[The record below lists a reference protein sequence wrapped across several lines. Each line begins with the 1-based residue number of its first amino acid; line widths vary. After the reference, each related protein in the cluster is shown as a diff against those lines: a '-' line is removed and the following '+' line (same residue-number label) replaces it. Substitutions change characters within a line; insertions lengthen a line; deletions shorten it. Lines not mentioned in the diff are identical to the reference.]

1 MKSGKG
7 KPPSLKGIY
16 YRTFVSLVAI
26 PLLMVFIG
34 TMFVINHQI
43 RKASLENISTFQ
55 EGLADT
61 LKQEID
67 ENSLQMAHFVYS
79 QDGYFLQLAE
89 SVASTEGTVQYK
101 YNNELAEGFQMAMV
115 PSQNIVGGTFYMKNG
130 AQVHMKET
138 VLLSTASVR
147 GTRWYQQAMERK
159 NVVAVGAYDTGNMR
173 FTANTQKNRQLI
185 LVSALSPDATLDKG
199 GQVEMSAFF
208 TVSKAGTSMRK
219 KGRSNALGTTVLLDE
234 EGTLLFSG
242 NETVS
247 EYFRQHGPEFVEG
260 TVEYHAA
267 PDGEHPAKYLFQT
280 RVIPCCGWKL
290 VTVVRSSIL
299 TQGLDRIGVLLGL
312 VISGLLGLFFLFSRY
327 FLNSIVNPVHAVAE
341 GMEKLVNNDLNVQ
354 VQPMGQPEI
363 QNLMVSFNQMVLSLK
378 NMLEVNAEA
387 QRRKHRAEIQALQS
401 QINPHFI
408 VNTLNSIRFMAQV
421 TGYAGI
427 QKMAESLMKIVS
439 CSFRS
444 NISFYTL
451 REELD
456 VLDSYVYLMRIRYAD
471 SFEVSYDIAEDC
483 LDYMLPR
490 LLLQPVVENS
500 ITHGFAEMEEEL
512 GQIDVTARRK
522 GEMLC
527 LIVRDNGCGMSQ
539 EQIEQ
544 ILHGHAQTVDDN
556 TSIGLKNVL
565 ARIRLNFGGKA
576 QMEITSEPQ
585 KYTQTVIRLPWKE
598 EKADDTDADRR

>member
-147 GTRWYQQAMERK
+147 GTRWYQQVMERK

-421 TGYAGI
+421 AGYAGI

-444 NISFYTL
+444 NISFTPCGKNW
-451 REELD
+451 
-456 VLDSYVYLMRIRYAD
+456 M
-471 SFEVSYDIAEDC
+471 C
-483 LDYMLPR
+483 W
-490 LLLQPVVENS
+490 
-500 ITHGFAEMEEEL
+500 
-512 GQIDVTARRK
+512 TA
-522 GEMLC
+522 MF
-527 LIVRDNGCGMSQ
+527 I
-539 EQIEQ
+539 
-544 ILHGHAQTVDDN
+544 
-556 TSIGLKNVL
+556 
-565 ARIRLNFGGKA
+565 
-576 QMEITSEPQ
+576 
-585 KYTQTVIRLPWKE
+585 
-598 EKADDTDADRR
+598 

>member
-1 MKSGKG
+1 
-7 KPPSLKGIY
+7 
-16 YRTFVSLVAI
+16 
-26 PLLMVFIG
+26 
-34 TMFVINHQI
+34 
-43 RKASLENISTFQ
+43 
-55 EGLADT
+55 
-61 LKQEID
+61 
-67 ENSLQMAHFVYS
+67 
-79 QDGYFLQLAE
+79 
-89 SVASTEGTVQYK
+89 
-101 YNNELAEGFQMAMV
+101 
-115 PSQNIVGGTFYMKNG
+115 
-130 AQVHMKET
+130 
-138 VLLSTASVR
+138 
-147 GTRWYQQAMERK
+147 
-159 NVVAVGAYDTGNMR
+159 
-173 FTANTQKNRQLI
+173 
-185 LVSALSPDATLDKG
+185 
-199 GQVEMSAFF
+199 
-208 TVSKAGTSMRK
+208 
-219 KGRSNALGTTVLLDE
+219 
-234 EGTLLFSG
+234 
-242 NETVS
+242 
-247 EYFRQHGPEFVEG
+247 
-260 TVEYHAA
+260 
-267 PDGEHPAKYLFQT
+267 
-280 RVIPCCGWKL
+280 
-290 VTVVRSSIL
+290 
-299 TQGLDRIGVLLGL
+299 
-312 VISGLLGLFFLFSRY
+312 
-327 FLNSIVNPVHAVAE
+327 
-341 GMEKLVNNDLNVQ
+341 
-354 VQPMGQPEI
+354 
-363 QNLMVSFNQMVLSLK
+363 
-378 NMLEVNAEA
+378 MLEVNAEA

-421 TGYAGI
+421 AGYAGI

-598 EKADDTDADRR
+598 EKQMIRTLIVDDETLVRATLRTLVDWEALGYTIVQDCSDGGQALEYLKRNPVDVMFTDMKMPNVGGIELLRGLKESRAAPVSIALSGYDEFELVREAFRLGAYDYL

>member
-1 MKSGKG
+1 
-7 KPPSLKGIY
+7 
-16 YRTFVSLVAI
+16 
-26 PLLMVFIG
+26 
-34 TMFVINHQI
+34 
-43 RKASLENISTFQ
+43 
-55 EGLADT
+55 
-61 LKQEID
+61 
-67 ENSLQMAHFVYS
+67 
-79 QDGYFLQLAE
+79 
-89 SVASTEGTVQYK
+89 
-101 YNNELAEGFQMAMV
+101 
-115 PSQNIVGGTFYMKNG
+115 
-130 AQVHMKET
+130 
-138 VLLSTASVR
+138 
-147 GTRWYQQAMERK
+147 
-159 NVVAVGAYDTGNMR
+159 
-173 FTANTQKNRQLI
+173 
-185 LVSALSPDATLDKG
+185 
-199 GQVEMSAFF
+199 
-208 TVSKAGTSMRK
+208 
-219 KGRSNALGTTVLLDE
+219 
-234 EGTLLFSG
+234 
-242 NETVS
+242 
-247 EYFRQHGPEFVEG
+247 
-260 TVEYHAA
+260 
-267 PDGEHPAKYLFQT
+267 
-280 RVIPCCGWKL
+280 
-290 VTVVRSSIL
+290 
-299 TQGLDRIGVLLGL
+299 
-312 VISGLLGLFFLFSRY
+312 
-327 FLNSIVNPVHAVAE
+327 
-341 GMEKLVNNDLNVQ
+341 
-354 VQPMGQPEI
+354 
-363 QNLMVSFNQMVLSLK
+363 
-378 NMLEVNAEA
+378 
-387 QRRKHRAEIQALQS
+387 
-401 QINPHFI
+401 
-408 VNTLNSIRFMAQV
+408 MAQV
-421 TGYAGI
+421 AGYAGI

>member
-219 KGRSNALGTTVLLDE
+219 KGRSNALDTTVLLDE

-327 FLNSIVNPVHAVAE
+327 FLNSIMNPVHAVAE

-421 TGYAGI
+421 AGYAGI

-544 ILHGHAQTVDDN
+544 NLHGHAQTVDDN
-556 TSIGLKNVL
+556 TIIGLKNVL

>member
-1 MKSGKG
+1 MKYGKS
-7 KPPSLKGIY
+7 KPPSLKRIY
-16 YRTFVSLVAI
+16 YRTFVFLVVI

-34 TMFVINHQI
+34 TMLVINHQI

-89 SVASTEGTVQYK
+89 NVASTSGSVQYN
-101 YNNELAEGFQMAMV
+101 YDNELAEGFQMAMV

-130 AQVHMKET
+130 TQVHMRET
-138 VLLSTASVR
+138 VLLSTSSVQS
-147 GTRWYQQAMERK
+147 TRWYQRALSRK
-159 NVVAVGAYDTGNMR
+159 NVVAVGAYDTSGMR

-185 LVSALSPDATLDKG
+185 LVSALSPDSTLNKG

-208 TVSKAGTSMRK
+208 TVSKAGNSMRQ
-219 KGRSNALGTTVLLDE
+219 KGRSSALGTTVLLDD

-242 NETVS
+242 NEAVS
-247 EYFRQHGPEFVEG
+247 EYFQQHGTEFTAG
-260 TVEYHAA
+260 TVEYRAA
-267 PDGEHPAKYLFQT
+267 PDGKHPAKYLFQT
-280 RVIPCCGWKL
+280 RVIPGCGWKL
-290 VTVVRSSIL
+290 VTVVRSSFL

-312 VISGLLGLFFLFSRY
+312 VISGLLGLFFQFSRY

-354 VQPMGQPEI
+354 VEPMGQPEI
-363 QNLMVSFNQMVLSLK
+363 KTLIVSFNQMVLSLK
-378 NMLEVNAEA
+378 NMLDVNAEA

-421 TGYAGI
+421 AGYAGI
-427 QKMAESLMKIVS
+427 QKMAESLIKIVS

-471 SFEVSYDIAEDC
+471 SFEVSYDIAPDC
-483 LDYMLPR
+483 QDYMLPR

-500 ITHGFAEMEEEL
+500 ITHGFTEMEEEL
-512 GQIDVTARRK
+512 GQIDVTARRE
-522 GEMLC
+522 GAMLC
-527 LIVRDNGCGMSQ
+527 LTVRDNGCGMSQ
-539 EQIEQ
+539 EQIDQ
-544 ILHGHAQTVDDN
+544 ILHGRAQTTDDN
-556 TSIGLKNVL
+556 TSMGLKNVL
-565 ARIRLNFGGKA
+565 ARIRLNFGSKA
-576 QMEITSEPQ
+576 QMEITSELK
-585 KYTQTVIRLPWKE
+585 KYTQTVIRLPWQE
-598 EKADDTDADRR
+598 EKTDDTDADCG

>member
-7 KPPSLKGIY
+7 KPPSLKRIY
-16 YRTFVSLVAI
+16 YRTFVSLVVI

-89 SVASTEGTVQYK
+89 SVASTEGSVQYK
-101 YNNELAEGFQMAMV
+101 YNNELADGFQMAMV

-138 VLLSTASVR
+138 VLLSTSSVR

-159 NVVAVGAYDTGNMR
+159 NVVAVGAYDTSNMR
-173 FTANTQKNRQLI
+173 FTANTQKKRQLI
-185 LVSALSPDATLDKG
+185 LVSALSPDATLDKS
-199 GQVEMSAFF
+199 GQVEMTAFF
-208 TVSKAGTSMRK
+208 TVSKAGNSMRQ
-219 KGRSNALGTTVLLDE
+219 KGRSNALGTTVLLDD

-247 EYFRQHGPEFVEG
+247 EYFRQHGSEFVEG
-260 TVEYHAA
+260 TVEYRAA

-280 RVIPCCGWKL
+280 RLIPGCGWKL
-290 VTVVRSSIL
+290 VTVVRSSFL

-312 VISGLLGLFFLFSRY
+312 VIFGLLGLFFLFSRY

-363 QNLMVSFNQMVLSLK
+363 QNLIVSFNQMVLSLK
-378 NMLEVNAEA
+378 NMLDVNAEA

-421 TGYAGI
+421 AGYAGI
-427 QKMAESLMKIVS
+427 QKMAESLIKIVS

-512 GQIDVTARRK
+512 GQINVTARRE
-522 GEMLC
+522 GETLC
-527 LIVRDNGCGMSQ
+527 LTVRDNGCGMSQ

-544 ILHGHAQTVDDN
+544 ILHGRARTADDN

-585 KYTQTVIRLPWKE
+585 KYTQTVIRLPWQE